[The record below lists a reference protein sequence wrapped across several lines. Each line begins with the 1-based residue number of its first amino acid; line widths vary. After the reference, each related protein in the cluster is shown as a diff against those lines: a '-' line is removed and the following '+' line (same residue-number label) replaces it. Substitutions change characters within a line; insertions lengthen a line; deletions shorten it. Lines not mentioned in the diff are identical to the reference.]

1 MSQSSIRLVKTPDV
15 EKVMSSLRK
24 RYNLLSEAE
33 IIKLALSEVYNREVQ
48 DTLERKQKLRETFY
62 RAIEEGGK
70 AGDKL
75 LAQRVLKL
83 EDLTEQEIYDL
94 FLNTH
99 KH

>member
-1 MSQSSIRLVKTPDV
+1 
-15 EKVMSSLRK
+15 
-24 RYNLLSEAE
+24 LSEDE

-48 DTLERKQKLRETFY
+48 DTLERKQKLREAFY
-62 RAIEEGGK
+62 HAIEEGGK
-70 AGDKL
+70 AGDKF
-75 LAQRVLKL
+75 LAQRELKR